1 MYVWDRYNHG
11 HLVRCLVE
19 RGASLAI
26 EESECSYTP
35 LVRFLSICTAVCM
48 YVCMYLC
55 VRVCMYPEVKCL
67 YVKGAG
73 YRDEA

>member
-1 MYVWDRYNHG
+1 MCMYVYVCVGRYNHG

-35 LVRFLSICTAVCM
+35 LVRFLSICIAVCTYVCM
-48 YVCMYLC
+48 YVY
-55 VRVCMYPEVKCL
+55 VCK
-67 YVKGAG
+67 YVP
-73 YRDEA
+73 

>member
-1 MYVWDRYNHG
+1 MCVWGRYNHG

-48 YVCMYLC
+48 YVCMC
-55 VRVCMYPEVKCL
+55 VSMYPEVKCL
-67 YVKGAG
+67 YMKGAG